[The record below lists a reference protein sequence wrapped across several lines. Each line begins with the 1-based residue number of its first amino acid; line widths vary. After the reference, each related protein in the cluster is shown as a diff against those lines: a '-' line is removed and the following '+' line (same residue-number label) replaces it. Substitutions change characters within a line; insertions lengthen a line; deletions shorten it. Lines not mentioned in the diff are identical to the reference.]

1 MREFVVCLRLSATR
15 GEFQGRDDVLFVAPQ
30 RFRDG
35 DGRHRSGTMGNVSG
49 EGETEYWLSVAGIRE
64 SLAQSDEDI
73 AAGRTYGEAEMR
85 ALLVDRRAE

>member
-1 MREFVVCLRLSATR
+1 
-15 GEFQGRDDVLFVAPQ
+15 VAPL

-35 DGRHRSGTMGNVSG
+35 DGRHRSGTMGNVSS
-49 EGETEYWLSVAGIRE
+49 ESETEYWLSVVGIRE
-64 SLAQSDEDI
+64 SLAQSEEDI